1 MGSNDTAKAIT
12 GLDGEPLLDAEELDA
27 TNTERATWYHP
38 TGGAPRSVTL
48 LGLGPTSQ
56 HYHTANFQYTPKI
69 PATEEVWT
77 LNKGGRTQRCDLLFV
92 MDDLEGERLKAPS
105 YFRDLMASP
114 VPIIT
119 SRVDTIIERQVT
131 GADTD
136 AEVFEY
142 PLAAVVDY
150 CGERFNAA
158 RRRRLDRSDEILDRH
173 GLPMSARGVLRSRGA
188 DPDRAGRYTNREAGL
203 RTSYYFHNSLPYM
216 LAYALFLET
225 VETIHMFGCDYTY
238 PGANIHEEDRAN
250 CEFWVG
256 VCRANGIE
264 VKVPEDTTLL
274 SARKQ
279 PYAYGFG
286 ARQPVLE

>member
-1 MGSNDTAKAIT
+1 MGSNEHLTAAT
-12 GLDGEPLLDAEELDA
+12 PVDLTELDDFRDA
-27 TNTERATWYHP
+27 DSDPPTDWRHP
-38 TGGAPRSVTL
+38 TGKAPRSVTI

-69 PATEEVWT
+69 PATDEVWT

-92 MDDLEGERLKAPS
+92 MDDLEGERRKSPT
-105 YFRDLMASP
+105 YFRDLMQSP

-119 SRVDTIIERQVT
+119 SSLDATIGSAIER
-131 GADTD
+131 
-136 AEVFEY
+136 AEVGAPVWAY

-150 CGERFNAA
+150 CGAQFNAA
-158 RRRRLDRSDEILDRH
+158 RRRRLDRSDDILAHH
-173 GLPMSARGVLRSRGA
+173 GLPMSARGELRDAGA
-188 DPDRAGRYTNREAGL
+188 DPDRAPAYSDREAGL
-203 RTSYYFHNSLPYM
+203 RTAYYFHNSIPYM

-274 SARKQ
+274 SARRQ